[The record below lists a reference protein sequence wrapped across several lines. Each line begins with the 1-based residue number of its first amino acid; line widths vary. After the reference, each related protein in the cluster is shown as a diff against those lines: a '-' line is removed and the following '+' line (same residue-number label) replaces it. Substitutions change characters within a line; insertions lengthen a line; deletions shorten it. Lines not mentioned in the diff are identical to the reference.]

1 MQHLNFLNFDLGTV
15 VPLGCMFEVNHIS
28 SLYSMTIL
36 SIVIMVGMYYRSH
49 QLKIRNGKRKL
60 LEGETDWSALLFNY
74 LLIFTFLIFPTVS
87 TKVSDVAKSFTQR
100 SAEQKLTSPQI
111 TSPP

>member
-1 MQHLNFLNFDLGTV
+1 
-15 VPLGCMFEVNHIS
+15 
-28 SLYSMTIL
+28 MTIL

-87 TKVSDVAKSFTQR
+87 TKVSDVGCKIDHSGALHATQCR
-100 SAEQKLTSPQI
+100 TKTNVTAN
-111 TSPP
+111 